1 MTLTMFGRTM
11 RMGMGIGIVP
21 DLLLRGRSSRGVSA
35 FVIRIAVAV
44 LALAAGMLWTRVSAA
59 APLEVLGATTNGA
72 TTQFTVRTQ
81 ILIIMTLLGLLPAL
95 VLMMTSFTR
104 FVIVLSLLR
113 QALGLQQG
121 LPNRIVTG
129 VALILTM
136 LVMRPV
142 GEQIWN
148 DAFVPYD
155 QEKIGLQDALK
166 IAEAPLSRFML
177 AQTHKAALMQISQL
191 AGEGP
196 IADPNDH
203 AFIVK
208 LAAFV
213 LSELKTAFQIGCML
227 FVPFLVIDLVV
238 SSVLMAMG
246 MMMLSPLVISLPLK
260 LLLFVLV
267 DGWTL
272 TVHTLVTSVQAY

>member
-1 MTLTMFGRTM
+1 MMQAVSRPLCHLT
-11 RMGMGIGIVP
+11 
-21 DLLLRGRSSRGVSA
+21 RGVA
-35 FVIRIAVAV
+35 TYAVAAL
-44 LALAAGMLWTRVSAA
+44 LAFACVFWSDVASAAGVSIIGTTT
-59 APLEVLGATTNGA
+59 EGATTE
-72 TTQFTVRTQ
+72 FTVKMEV
-81 ILIIMTLLGLLPAL
+81 LIIMTLLGLLPVL

-104 FVIVLSLLR
+104 FVIILALLR

-121 LPNRIVTG
+121 LPNRVITG

-142 GEQIWN
+142 GDQIWTE
-148 DAFVPYD
+148 AMVPYD
-155 QEKIGLQDALK
+155 QNQIGLQEALR
-166 IAEAPLSRFML
+166 IAEKPLSRFML
-177 AQTHKAALMQISQL
+177 AQTHKAALQQISAL
-191 AGEGP
+191 SHEGP
-196 IADPNDH
+196 VANPEDH
-203 AFIVK
+203 AFLVK

-227 FVPFLVIDLVV
+227 FIPFLVIDLVV

-260 LLLFVLV
+260 LLLFVLI

-272 TVHTLVTSVQAY
+272 TVHTLVSSVQAY

>member
-1 MTLTMFGRTM
+1 MIPPYARRRPPYAAAALLVLGLLV
-11 RMGMGIGIVP
+11 GLVAQPAHAVSI
-21 DLLLRGRSSRGVSA
+21 DLLTQTSS
-35 FVIRIAVAV
+35 
-44 LALAAGMLWTRVSAA
+44 AGKT
-59 APLEVLGATTNGA
+59 E
-72 TTQFTVRTQ
+72 FTVKTQ
-81 ILIIMTLLGLLPAL
+81 VLVIMTLLGLLPVMAM
-95 VLMMTSFTR
+95 MMTSFTR

-129 VALILTM
+129 IAMILTL
-136 LVMRPV
+136 LVMKPV
-142 GEQIWN
+142 GDQVWTQ
-148 DAFVPYD
+148 AFVPYD
-155 QEKIGLQDALK
+155 QERIGLEEALK
-166 IAEAPLSRFML
+166 IAEEPVSRFML
-177 AQTHKAALMQISQL
+177 AQTSKAALAQIAHL
-191 AGEGP
+191 AGEKSITRP
-196 IADPNDH
+196 QDH
-203 AFIVK
+203 AFTVK

-227 FVPFLVIDLVV
+227 FIPFLVIDLVV

-272 TVHTLVTSVQAY
+272 TVNTLVTSVQGR

>member
-1 MTLTMFGRTM
+1 MNMQR
-11 RMGMGIGIVP
+11 
-21 DLLLRGRSSRGVSA
+21 
-35 FVIRIAVAV
+35 AV
-44 LALAAGMLWTRVSAA
+44 RSAA
-59 APLEVLGATTNGA
+59 AGAALLSLAWVAGPASAAEGIPLFGTSTGGVATE
-72 TTQFTVRTQ
+72 FTVKTQ
-81 ILIIMTLLGLLPAL
+81 VLIIMTLLGLLPSL

-121 LPNRIVTG
+121 LPNRIITG
-129 VALILTM
+129 IALILTM

-142 GEQIWN
+142 GEQVWT

-155 QEKIGLQDALK
+155 QDKLTLQQALLAADA
-166 IAEAPLSRFML
+166 PVSRFML
-177 AQTHKAALMQISQL
+177 AQTSKTALAQVSRL
-191 AGEGP
+191 AGEKNITRP
-196 IADPNDH
+196 EDH
-203 AFIVK
+203 AFTVK

-227 FVPFLVIDLVV
+227 FIPFLVIDMVV

-246 MMMLSPLVISLPLK
+246 MMMLSPLVISLPMK

-272 TVHTLVTSVQAY
+272 TVNTLVTSIQAY

>member
-1 MTLTMFGRTM
+1 LTSTSTIAPGR
-11 RMGMGIGIVP
+11 
-21 DLLLRGRSSRGVSA
+21 RSTSA
-35 FVIRIAVAV
+35 FPGRAASSLLILGI
-44 LALAAGMLWTRVSAA
+44 LLGLLIPAAGFA
-59 APLEVLGATTNGA
+59 APISIIGATSDGTS
-72 TTQFTVRTQ
+72 TEFTVKTQ
-81 ILIIMTLLGLLPAL
+81 VLIIMTLLGLLPVL
-95 VLMMTSFTR
+95 MLMMTSFTR
-104 FVIVLSLLR
+104 FVIILVLLR

-121 LPNRIVTG
+121 IPNRIVTG
-129 VALILTM
+129 VALVLTL

-142 GEQIWN
+142 GEQIWTQ
-148 DAFVPYD
+148 AMVPYD
-155 QEKIGLQDALK
+155 REQIGLQEALS
-166 IAEAPLSRFML
+166 IAERPLSRFML
-177 AQTHKAALMQISQL
+177 AQTHSGALTQMSQL

-196 IADPNDH
+196 VAQPQDH
-203 AFIVK
+203 IFLVK

-227 FVPFLVIDLVV
+227 FIPFLVIDLVV

-272 TVHTLVTSVQAY
+272 TVHTLVSSVRIV

>member
-1 MTLTMFGRTM
+1 MKCRLFAIASLTALSLS
-11 RMGMGIGIVP
+11 
-21 DLLLRGRSSRGVSA
+21 LLLLCEPAWAGSIDLIGSSV
-35 FVIRIAVAV
+35 
-44 LALAAGMLWTRVSAA
+44 
-59 APLEVLGATTNGA
+59 NGA
-72 TTQFTVRTQ
+72 KTEFTVKTQ
-81 ILIIMTLLGLLPAL
+81 ILIIMSLLGLLP
-95 VLMMTSFTR
+95 VMMMMMTSFTR

-129 VALILTM
+129 IALILTL
-136 LVMRPV
+136 LVMRPI
-142 GEQIWN
+142 GDQIWTQ
-148 DAFVPYD
+148 AFLPYD
-155 QEKIGLQDALK
+155 QDKIGLEQALR
-166 IAEAPLSRFML
+166 IAEAPISRFML
-177 AQTHKAALMQISQL
+177 AQTSKASLKQMSYL
-191 AGEGP
+191 AGEKNIEKP
-196 IADPNDH
+196 QDH
-203 AFIVK
+203 AFVVK

-227 FVPFLVIDLVV
+227 FIPFLIIDLVV

-272 TVHTLVTSVQAY
+272 TVNTLVTSVQAY

>member
-1 MTLTMFGRTM
+1 MTASQARRPLRLAAWLL
-11 RMGMGIGIVP
+11 P
-21 DLLLRGRSSRGVSA
+21 ALLLLTLSGPSW
-35 FVIRIAVAV
+35 
-44 LALAAGMLWTRVSAA
+44 AGSIEL
-59 APLEVLGATTNGA
+59 LGQSVNGA
-72 TTQFTVRTQ
+72 KTEFTVKTQ
-81 ILIIMTLLGLLPAL
+81 VLIIMTLLGLLPVMAM
-95 VLMMTSFTR
+95 MMTSFTR

-129 VALILTM
+129 IALILTL
-136 LVMRPV
+136 LVMQPV
-142 GEQIWN
+142 GQQVWKE
-148 DAFVPYD
+148 AFVPYD
-155 QEKIGLQDALK
+155 EDKIGLSQALA

-177 AQTHKAALMQISQL
+177 AQTNKAALAQMSRL
-191 AGEGP
+191 AGEKD
-196 IADPNDH
+196 IAKPQDH

-208 LAAFV
+208 LSAFV

-227 FVPFLVIDLVV
+227 FIPFLVIDLVV

-272 TVHTLVTSVQAY
+272 TVNTLVTSIQAY

>member
-1 MTLTMFGRTM
+1 MKPVFM
-11 RMGMGIGIVP
+11 RLGPPALLGLLALGLLVLP
-21 DLLLRGRSSRGVSA
+21 DL
-35 FVIRIAVAV
+35 AVADQIG
-44 LALAAGMLWTRVSAA
+44 LFTSSTQ
-59 APLEVLGATTNGA
+59 GAKTELTVK
-72 TTQFTVRTQ
+72 TQV
-81 ILIIMTLLGLLPAL
+81 LIIMTLLGLLPVL

-121 LPNRIVTG
+121 LPNRIITG
-129 VALILTM
+129 VALILTL

-142 GEQIWN
+142 GDTIWEK
-148 DAFVPYD
+148 ALQPYD
-155 QEKIGLQDALK
+155 QEKIGLQEALS
-166 IAEAPLSRFML
+166 IAEQPLSRFML
-177 AQTHKAALMQISQL
+177 AQTSKSALAQVSRL
-191 AGEGP
+191 AGEKAVDKP
-196 IADPNDH
+196 EQH
-203 AFIVK
+203 AFTVK

-227 FVPFLVIDLVV
+227 FIPFLVIDLVV

-272 TVHTLVTSVQAY
+272 TVETLVTSVRGL

>member
-1 MTLTMFGRTM
+1 MS
-11 RMGMGIGIVP
+11 
-21 DLLLRGRSSRGVSA
+21 LRFPRNRGGLKFA
-35 FVIRIAVAV
+35 GPAL
-44 LALAAGMLWTRVSAA
+44 LALAAGALLPLAAAA
-59 APLEVLGATTNGA
+59 APIEIIGATTNGA
-72 TTQFTVRTQ
+72 TTDFTVKTQ
-81 ILIIMTLLGLLPAL
+81 VLIIMTVLGLLPVM

-129 VALILTM
+129 VALILTI
-136 LVMRPV
+136 LVMRPI
-142 GEQIWN
+142 GEQIWTQ
-148 DAFVPYD
+148 ALMPYD
-155 QEKIGLQDALK
+155 QEQIGLKEALK

-177 AQTHKAALMQISQL
+177 AQTHKGALMQISQL

-196 IADPNDH
+196 VASAQDH

-227 FVPFLVIDLVV
+227 FIPFLVIDLVV

>member
-1 MTLTMFGRTM
+1 MTARRLAMAGA
-11 RMGMGIGIVP
+11 GLG
-21 DLLLRGRSSRGVSA
+21 
-35 FVIRIAVAV
+35 
-44 LALAAGMLWTRVSAA
+44 LALLALPGWAAETV
-59 APLEVLGATTNGA
+59 PLFGATTGA
-72 TTQFTVRTQ
+72 ASTEFTVKTQ
-81 ILIIMTLLGLLPAL
+81 VLVIMTLLGLLPVL

-121 LPNRIVTG
+121 LPNRIITG
-129 VALILTM
+129 IALILTF

-142 GEQIWN
+142 GDQIWTQ
-148 DAFVPYD
+148 AFQPYD
-155 QEKIGLQDALK
+155 QDKIGLQEALRV
-166 IAEAPLSRFML
+166 AEVPLSRFML
-177 AQTHKAALMQISQL
+177 AQTSKSALAQVASL
-191 AGEGP
+191 AGEAKV
-196 IADPNDH
+196 ADPKDH
-203 AFIVK
+203 AFTVK

-227 FVPFLVIDLVV
+227 FIPFLVIDLVV

-246 MMMLSPLVISLPLK
+246 MMMLSPLVISLPFK

-272 TVHTLVTSVQAY
+272 TVNTLVRSVQAY

>member
-1 MTLTMFGRTM
+1 MRRSARSRAHLAFFGT
-11 RMGMGIGIVP
+11 
-21 DLLLRGRSSRGVSA
+21 SA
-35 FVIRIAVAV
+35 AV
-44 LALAAGMLWTRVSAA
+44 LLAGMLVMALWPRTAA
-59 APLEVLGATTNGA
+59 ALDIISTAGNGA
-72 TTQFTVRTQ
+72 KTEFTVKTEV
-81 ILIIMTLLGLLPAL
+81 LIIMTLLGLLPVL

-121 LPNRIVTG
+121 LPNHIVTG

-142 GEQIWN
+142 GEQIWTK
-148 DAFVPYD
+148 AFEPYD
-155 QEKIGLQDALK
+155 QDKIGLQAALK
-166 IAEAPLSRFML
+166 IAQEPLSRFMM
-177 AQTHKAALMQISQL
+177 AQTHKAALAQISHL
-191 AGEGP
+191 AGEDRVT
-196 IADPNDH
+196 DPNDH
-203 AFIVK
+203 AFVVK
-208 LAAFV
+208 LSAFV
-213 LSELKTAFQIGCML
+213 LSELKTAFQIGCRL
-227 FVPFLVIDLVV
+227 FIPFMVIDLVV

-272 TVHTLVTSVQAY
+272 TVNTLVSSIQPY

>member
-1 MTLTMFGRTM
+1 MTLRTEAV
-11 RMGMGIGIVP
+11 VP
-21 DLLLRGRSSRGVSA
+21 DRKAWLAILAMLL
-35 FVIRIAVAV
+35 IASQPAH
-44 LALAAGMLWTRVSAA
+44 AATLQLMSAA
-59 APLEVLGATTNGA
+59 TGASPA
-72 TTQFTVRTQ
+72 TEFTVKTQ
-81 ILIIMTLLGLLPAL
+81 VLIVMTLLGLLPVMA
-95 VLMMTSFTR
+95 LMMTSFTR

-129 VALILTM
+129 VALILTL

-142 GEQIWN
+142 GEQVWTQ
-148 DAFVPYD
+148 AFLPYD
-155 QEKIGLQDALK
+155 RDEIGLQQALDV
-166 IAEAPLSRFML
+166 AQAPVSRFML
-177 AQTHKAALMQISQL
+177 AQTSKAALAQISHL
-191 AGEGP
+191 AGEKKVDSP
-196 IADPNDH
+196 QQH
-203 AFIVK
+203 AFPVK

-227 FVPFLVIDLVV
+227 FIPFLVIDLVV

-272 TVHTLVTSVQAY
+272 TVDTLVRSVQAY

>member
-1 MTLTMFGRTM
+1 
-11 RMGMGIGIVP
+11 
-21 DLLLRGRSSRGVSA
+21 
-35 FVIRIAVAV
+35 
-44 LALAAGMLWTRVSAA
+44 MLWPEAGIA
-59 APLEVLGATTNGA
+59 APISIVGATSDG
-72 TTQFTVRTQ
+72 TTTEFTVKMQ
-81 ILIIMTLLGLLPAL
+81 VLVIMTLLGLLPMMM
-95 VLMMTSFTR
+95 LMMTSFTR
-104 FVIVLSLLR
+104 FVIILALLR

-129 VALILTM
+129 VALILTL

-142 GEQIWN
+142 GEQIWTQ
-148 DAFVPYD
+148 ALVPYD
-155 QEKIGLQDALK
+155 QEQIGLQEALK
-166 IAEAPLSRFML
+166 LAEAPLSRFML
-177 AQTHKAALMQISQL
+177 AQTHKGALAQISQL

-196 IADPNDH
+196 VADPADH
-203 AFIVK
+203 AFLVK

-227 FVPFLVIDLVV
+227 FIPFLVIDLVV

-272 TVHTLVTSVQAY
+272 TVHTLVTSIQVY

>member
-1 MTLTMFGRTM
+1 MPRWPVLRAWARPLLMLALLAGAAAAQADELKL
-11 RMGMGIGIVP
+11 P
-21 DLLLRGRSSRGVSA
+21 DLG
-35 FVIRIAVAV
+35 
-44 LALAAGMLWTRVSAA
+44 AAGPAGGL
-59 APLEVLGATTNGA
+59 
-72 TTQFTVRTQ
+72 TVKSQ
-81 ILIIMTLLGLLPAL
+81 ILVLMTLLGLLPAL

-129 VALILTM
+129 VALILTL

-142 GEQIWN
+142 GDQIWSQ
-148 DAFVPYD
+148 AFKPYD
-155 QEKIGLQDALK
+155 QNQISMEVALER
-166 IAEAPLSRFML
+166 AAQPLSRFML
-177 AQTHKAALMQISQL
+177 AQTSKAALQQVAGL
-191 AGEGP
+191 AGDTKVAKPE
-196 IADPNDH
+196 DH
-203 AFIVK
+203 AFTVK

-213 LSELKTAFQIGCML
+213 LSELKTAFQIGCLL
-227 FVPFLVIDLVV
+227 FIPFLVIDLVV

-272 TVHTLVTSVQAY
+272 TVQTLVSSVHPV